1 MSSTIKAPLPLR
13 EGTTPVRIPEQINQE
28 HQLATIAVFPLLYRQ
43 PEDRHAN

>member
-28 HQLATIAVFPLLYRQ
+28 HQLAK
-43 PEDRHAN
+43 PEDRRAN